1 MIGSKTINMI
11 VLILLLIHAKS
22 TNNRV
27 AIDKTEKHSFK
38 KNYPYIFR
46 VWLLSGV
53 HDTRPYLSKE
63 EYDFPLKGMMVPL
76 GRSYSPGRKY
86 GRPND

>member
-1 MIGSKTINMI
+1 MIGSKTINRI

-27 AIDKTEKHSFK
+27 AIDQTEKHSFK

-46 VWLLSGV
+46 V
-53 HDTRPYLSKE
+53 
-63 EYDFPLKGMMVPL
+63 
-76 GRSYSPGRKY
+76 
-86 GRPND
+86 